1 MRAWMVV
8 GLVVAFSFC
17 LVAGCGPKKTEEL
30 PAVDVTDVKTEPPTT
45 PGTPLPPDKVTT
57 ERPVTKPATDK
68 PAVKPATPAA
78 KPAADAGMKTYTVE
92 KGDTLFKIAH
102 KFYGDGKLWPRI
114 FDANKDK
121 IKSSDKLVVGTVLKI
136 PPK

>member
-1 MRAWMVV
+1 MVV

-17 LVAGCGPKKTEEL
+17 VLAGCGPKKTEEL

-45 PGTPLPPDKVTT
+45 PSTPLPPDRVTT
-57 ERPVTKPATDK
+57 ERPATKPATEK
-68 PAVKPATPAA
+68 SAVKPATE
-78 KPAADAGMKTYTVE
+78 KPAVEGNPGTYTVV

-102 KFYGDGKLWPRI
+102 KFYGDGKLWPKI

-121 IKSSDKLVVGTVLKI
+121 IPDQSKLPIGAVLKI

>member
-45 PGTPLPPDKVTT
+45 PGAPLPPDRVTT
-57 ERPVTKPATDK
+57 ERSVTKPATEK
-68 PAVKPATPAA
+68 PVKPVTE

-102 KFYGDGKLWPRI
+102 KFYGDGKLWPKI

-121 IKSSDKLVVGTVLKI
+121 IKSSDKVPVGTVLKI